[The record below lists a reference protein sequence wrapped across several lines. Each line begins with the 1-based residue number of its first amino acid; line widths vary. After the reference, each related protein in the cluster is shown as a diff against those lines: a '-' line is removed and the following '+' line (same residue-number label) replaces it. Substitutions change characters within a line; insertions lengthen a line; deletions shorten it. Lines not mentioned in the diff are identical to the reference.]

1 MSACQSVNSDGTSLI
16 PLVARRTRTSSCFVP
31 NIRYRGTASQ
41 GAEGAESVSA
51 VLTPLKELLA
61 LCLLPALAFP
71 PPECSILEWAIGS
84 LQFSSIFSQMHAD
97 PAVTTKDRRYGE
109 KEYGEF
115 LPVRG
120 QHPLVFSS
128 SALSSVSRSFPPGAR
143 NHDLSN
149 AQRSLLCIIRTE

>member
-1 MSACQSVNSDGTSLI
+1 M
-16 PLVARRTRTSSCFVP
+16 
-31 NIRYRGTASQ
+31 
-41 GAEGAESVSA
+41 SA

-61 LCLLPALAFP
+61 PCLLPALAFP

-149 AQRSLLCIIRTE
+149 AQRSF